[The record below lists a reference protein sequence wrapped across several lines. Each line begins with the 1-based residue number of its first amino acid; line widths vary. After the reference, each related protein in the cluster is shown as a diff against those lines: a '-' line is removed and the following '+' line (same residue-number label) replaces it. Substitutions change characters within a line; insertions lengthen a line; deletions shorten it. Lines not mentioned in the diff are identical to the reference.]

1 MSHILLF
8 IIKLYKKFLSP
19 LIPPSCR
26 YYPTCSTYAIEAIQ
40 EWGALKG
47 TYLAIVRILKCNPL
61 FPGGIDNVPKN
72 ECKNHKH

>member
-72 ECKNHKH
+72 ECKNHKY